1 MKKNR
6 AKNKEILDTK
16 IREFGGYGK
25 LAKTLGIS
33 RQTIYKWPEAPVE
46 RCHQLEKLL
55 GIPKEKLRPEIFRD

>member
-6 AKNKEILDTK
+6 AKNKEILDAK

-25 LAKTLGIS
+25 LAKVLKIS
-33 RQTIYKWPEAPVE
+33 RQSVYKWPEAPVE

-55 GIPKEKLRPEIFRD
+55 GVPKEQLRPEIFRD